1 MKKSYAQ
8 YASLYNFSY
17 MAIGA
22 LTPLIGQYLKHVG
35 FSGTQIG
42 TITAAGTATAI
53 IAAAFWGS
61 MYNRAEVKHRIP
73 MFLCIM
79 AAAMCLSLSR
89 VESYGIFIVL
99 FAAMYFFQ
107 APVMSLTDAFVVQR
121 MQRFGSL
128 RAWGAVG
135 FALGVFFAGLAVD
148 AFGSS
153 TFFWLYIGS
162 FLAAAC
168 MLHMI
173 GHAKGSA
180 AQRRDGGEGTSN
192 RQGSAAIER
201 KFEGKKKSAGYL
213 SVLKNRNLRRLII
226 CAFFMGG
233 TNVANNTYFSFLY
246 IEGGGTVAGV
256 GIVMLLMVGSEVPFM
271 AWCEKLAAKFTME
284 KIILAAMIISVIRFM
299 IYGAGIPWWG
309 LMAISFSQGAVNGIL
324 LIEFVRYV
332 SKLAPEGGESLAIS
346 AYYVIS
352 SNLSTVFCQTVGG
365 AVLDAAGASG
375 VYIFFGTFNF
385 IGVVMYCK
393 YGLYRDPEKQVTKK
407 DEKR

>member
-1 MKKSYAQ
+1 
-8 YASLYNFSY
+8 

-22 LTPLIGQYLKHVG
+22 LTPLIGQYLKHIG

-53 IAAAFWGS
+53 IAATFWGS
-61 MYNRAEVKHRIP
+61 IYSRSEVKHRII

-79 AAAMCLSLSR
+79 AAAVCLSLSQIK
-89 VESYGIFIVL
+89 SYGIFIAA
-99 FAAMYFFQ
+99 FAVMYFFQ

-121 MQRFGSL
+121 MQHFGSL

-135 FALGVFFAGLAVD
+135 FALGVFLAGLAVD

-153 TFFWLYIGS
+153 SFLWLYIGS
-162 FLAAAC
+162 FLIAAC
-168 MLHMI
+168 MLYMI
-173 GHAKGSA
+173 GHAKGRYAKCGASKHSP
-180 AQRRDGGEGTSN
+180 GVKGTSESPA
-192 RQGSAAIER
+192 RSE
-201 KFEGKKKSAGYL
+201 KKKTAGYL
-213 SVLKNRNLRRLII
+213 SVLKNKNLRRLII

-246 IEGGGTVAGV
+246 IEGGGPVAGV

-271 AWCEKLAAKFTME
+271 AWCEKLAARFTME
-284 KIILAAMIISVIRFM
+284 KIILAAMIISVIRFL
-299 IYGAGIPWWG
+299 IYGAGLPWWG
-309 LMAISFSQGAVNGIL
+309 LMILSFSQGAVNGIL

-332 SKLAPEGGESLAIS
+332 SKLAPKGSESLAIS

-365 AVLDAAGASG
+365 VILDFSGASG
-375 VYIFFGTFNF
+375 VYFFFGLFNL
-385 IGVVMYCK
+385 IGVAMYCK
-393 YGLYRDPEKQVTKK
+393 YRLYRSCEIKGQIK
-407 DEKR
+407 